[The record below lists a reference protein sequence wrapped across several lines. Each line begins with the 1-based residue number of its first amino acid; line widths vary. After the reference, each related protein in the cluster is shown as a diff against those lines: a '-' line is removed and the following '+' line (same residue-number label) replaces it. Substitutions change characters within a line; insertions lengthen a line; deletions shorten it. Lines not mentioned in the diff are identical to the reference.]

1 MQFEQPQK
9 KHTLNQ
15 KQIKIPDIEKN
26 LVKTYSSSEKLFD
39 PSTSPPKTDFMK
51 RLVERQLYYSKF
63 ENLPKFN
70 NA

>member
-9 KHTLNQ
+9 KYTLNQ

-39 PSTSPPKTDFMK
+39 PSLLYKLLHYGTKQYSFGSKN
-51 RLVERQLYYSKF
+51 RQDTR
-63 ENLPKFN
+63 
-70 NA
+70 

>member
-51 RLVERQLYYSKF
+51 RLV
-63 ENLPKFN
+63 
-70 NA
+70 